1 MGRRAGQAYAFRY
14 TAPLELGYSPAI
26 QPVNV
31 WQAVPIL
38 SDEPGGAAARLA
50 RTLIW
55 RRQAR
60 RQARLDARATPCPE
74 AEAQAQTVDRLLA
87 RRDAKVSSVAIHA
100 DAVYAAIK
108 SYVAGFRPDPIVVD
122 ARRADAAALASAHL
136 DLAAARLRELHSST
150 ASDPEAAKVLRARQ
164 DIVRETQACLGGQM
178 DSVLDAVA
186 RARRL
191 HHFYRDQMREAAA
204 HCASAG
210 QTARDIQR
218 TLDHSARARLDA
230 YRTAFLAERTRQ
242 GGESSSDMPFDTPA
256 RLVDRL
262 PAPEP
267 AARLVRDALAQ
278 IERNLA
284 ALGTLQAWAQAR
296 RDRLGSARGPVKA
309 RAVSALDADRLI
321 AAWRADFATPL
332 SRRAN
337 PLPALFRR

>member
-1 MGRRAGQAYAFRY
+1 MGRRAGQGYASRHA
-14 TAPLELGYSPAI
+14 APMELGYSPAI
-26 QPVNV
+26 QSVNV

-38 SDEPGGAAARLA
+38 SDEPGGAATRMA
-50 RTLIW
+50 RTLLW

-60 RQARLDARATPCPE
+60 RQARLDARTTPCPE
-74 AEAQAQTVDRLLA
+74 AQAQTMDRLLA
-87 RRDAKVSSVAIHA
+87 RRDAELSSVAIHA

-108 SYVAGFRPDPIVVD
+108 SYVASFRPNPIVVD

-136 DLAAARLRELHSST
+136 DLAAARLRELNNSALT
-150 ASDPEAAKVLRARQ
+150 GPEAARAQRARH
-164 DIVRETQACLGGQM
+164 DIVRDTQACLGGQM
-178 DSVLDAVA
+178 DSLLDAVA

-210 QTARDIQR
+210 QTARAIQN
-218 TLDHSARARLDA
+218 TLDRSAHARLDA

-242 GGESSSDMPFDTPA
+242 DGEAGGAGSFDTPI

-284 ALGTLQAWAQAR
+284 ALGTLQAWARAR
-296 RDRLGSARGPVKA
+296 RDRLGSPRGAMKA

>member
-1 MGRRAGQAYAFRY
+1 MGRRAGQAFAFKYA
-14 TAPLELGYSPAI
+14 APLELGYSPAI

-38 SDEPGGAAARLA
+38 SDEPGGAATRMA
-50 RTLIW
+50 RTLLW

-60 RQARLDARATPCPE
+60 RQARLDARTTPCPE
-74 AEAQAQTVDRLLA
+74 AQAQTIDRLLA

-108 SYVAGFRPDPIVVD
+108 SYVASFRPDPIVVV

-136 DLAAARLRELHSST
+136 DLAAARLRELHNST
-150 ASDPEAAKVLRARQ
+150 ASGPDAARAQRARQ
-164 DIVRETQACLGGQM
+164 DIVRDTQACLCGQM

-191 HHFYRDQMREAAA
+191 HHFYRDQMREAAT

-210 QTARDIQR
+210 QTARAIQN
-218 TLDHSARARLDA
+218 TLDRSAHARLDA

-242 GGESSSDMPFDTPA
+242 DGEPGGAGPFDPPI

-284 ALGTLQAWAQAR
+284 ALTTLQAWAQAR
-296 RDRLGSARGPVKA
+296 RDRLGSPRSTKKA
-309 RAVSALDADRLI
+309 SAVEALDADRLI
-321 AAWRADFATPL
+321 AAWRTDFATPL